1 MTTTRH
7 NFTTVD
13 QVIFLETE
21 PTQSALSLSVLLQ
34 TKTCALF
41 LLFGEGQLKKRSPP
55 AVCLKGAST
64 NAKQWGLVWPP
75 AITSRS
81 WRDGR
86 IPSPSRV
93 WICVYYSLTGF
104 FRCKR
109 LVYPSGAFSS
119 LSLVSLVGD
128 CPLFLPSHPL
138 LTYEAHAAVL
148 VFEGNNFG

>member
-55 AVCLKGAST
+55 AVEHKRGFYEREAVGV
-64 NAKQWGLVWPP
+64 GL
-75 AITSRS
+75 TSS
-81 WRDGR
+81 DN
-86 IPSPSRV
+86 
-93 WICVYYSLTGF
+93 L
-104 FRCKR
+104 
-109 LVYPSGAFSS
+109 
-119 LSLVSLVGD
+119 
-128 CPLFLPSHPL
+128 
-138 LTYEAHAAVL
+138 
-148 VFEGNNFG
+148 